1 MLQLFF
7 QALPWPFHST
17 PTTYFGFDAS
27 KVEVK
32 VEVEVEVPKEEK
44 EPEEPKEEVLFELP
58 EEDKEFIYD
67 NTHYTLRDIDNWHR

>member
-1 MLQLFF
+1 M
-7 QALPWPFHST
+7 
-17 PTTYFGFDAS
+17 
-27 KVEVK
+27 
-32 VEVEVEVPKEEK
+32 EVEVEVPKEEK

>member
-1 MLQLFF
+1 MINTKIVFVSQVEK
-7 QALPWPFHST
+7 PDKP
-17 PTTYFGFDAS
+17 